1 MNCLKRD
8 LIVILVYIHS
18 ELAFLTS
25 SEVWEGLER
34 LRFML
39 RTSGMYNFFSHCHF
53 QLIFSLLIL
62 LVSAFKPNGHVFSIT
77 SCIRVRVI
85 KIIQLVY
92 A

>member
-8 LIVILVYIHS
+8 LIVILVCIHS

-25 SEVWEGLER
+25 SEVRKGPEKTEVHATY
-34 LRFML
+34 LR
-39 RTSGMYNFFSHCHF
+39 YVEFFSHCHF